1 METSV
6 GLACALVMSAWIL
19 YAGQPCENWMA
30 PYTGA
35 DATGEKV
42 VGLWAFADLKDASG
56 KGRDAVLHGAVLV
69 PDDRWG
75 SCLESF
81 CGWPVE
87 DECHAAIVTNHP
99 SLSPR
104 GAFTLEMWIKP
115 KPEFVDCPVAFLID
129 KKYVAHTDYQWTLGA
144 ANENDQRCAYLRLG
158 FGDGSEEYVS
168 QPSVFATNIWTH
180 LAVTYDGAGTVRFF
194 RDGTAQGTVTR
205 TGRGYIAPGDHH
217 LSIGDRLGSYYFG
230 FPGYLTQVRLCQGA
244 LEFRPITV
252 SLISDRSVFVRM
264 EEASSLRFILTNAQR
279 QQTAH
284 DVSLLCTVEG
294 REAARYQI
302 PELASGGSRTNE
314 VPVDTT
320 LRPGNYMMRLRIA
333 ASLEDGTASYVSEES
348 VPFTL
353 VPRRPPRM
361 PVVLWDYIFLHELPR
376 LTEIGFTHCLGL
388 SADYAR
394 IYEAGQPV
402 APEEPVYL
410 AEAKRLLDTALARDV
425 GIIATLSP
433 GHWAAVEKPEFRR
446 VNREGASDDQR
457 PALCAA
463 FPEMQAFAFNV
474 GASVAQAYSAFPA
487 WQAALLHTE
496 VRDEA
501 DVCWHAHDRAA
512 CQGATGADYPTNAP
526 SKYGVD
532 YAELDDFPS
541 NRVIPDDHQLLRF
554 LSWYWKEGDGW
565 NRMNSELHR
574 GLRSTGREG
583 LWTFHD
589 PAVRVASVYGSG
601 GNVDVLSQWTYSYP
615 DPIRIGVA
623 TDELF
628 AMARG
633 AAQPQQVMKMTQII
647 WYRSQTAPLTE
658 GGEGGN
664 VPAPP
669 WMDTDPDAA
678 FLTIAPMHLRETFW
692 TKLARPVR
700 GIMYHGWES
709 LVPQSDESAYRY
721 THPQTQHEL
730 RRLIKEV
737 VEPLGPTLLQVPD
750 RPSDVAFLE
759 SFASQMFAQRG
770 TYGWGEGWSGDAYQM
785 LLWAHLQPEI
795 IYDETVKTNGLDRYS
810 VLVMMD
816 CDVLTAGVAA
826 TVQAFQ
832 ARGGVIVGD
841 ERLCP
846 AIQADITLASYTRT
860 GKADEDRAA
869 LIAKSAELRAALDT
883 RYQRYCDAST
893 PDVVPRCRSYGS
905 TDYLFAVNDRREFG
919 DYVGQY
925 GLVMEN
931 GVPATAV
938 LSLARS
944 SGYVYD
950 LVEGCAL
957 DAHVRDGRLTVAHT
971 FGPCDG
977 CVLMV
982 TERAINAVRV
992 NVAQEAYLGGRLS
1005 CTISVVDQEEEPID
1019 AVVPLRVDI
1028 LDPAGAQA
1036 EGSGYYGTEHGQLT
1050 LTLDLAPNDR
1060 RGLWQIS
1067 VRELASRRRATADFR
1082 TQDNDHLKTERG
1094 TMMYM
1099 AKRTGRFRGGR

>member
-1 METSV
+1 
-6 GLACALVMSAWIL
+6 
-19 YAGQPCENWMA
+19 
-30 PYTGA
+30 
-35 DATGEKV
+35 
-42 VGLWAFADLKDASG
+42 
-56 KGRDAVLHGAVLV
+56 
-69 PDDRWG
+69 
-75 SCLESF
+75 
-81 CGWPVE
+81 
-87 DECHAAIVTNHP
+87 
-99 SLSPR
+99 
-104 GAFTLEMWIKP
+104 
-115 KPEFVDCPVAFLID
+115 
-129 KKYVAHTDYQWTLGA
+129 
-144 ANENDQRCAYLRLG
+144 
-158 FGDGSEEYVS
+158 
-168 QPSVFATNIWTH
+168 
-180 LAVTYDGAGTVRFF
+180 
-194 RDGTAQGTVTR
+194 
-205 TGRGYIAPGDHH
+205 
-217 LSIGDRLGSYYFG
+217 
-230 FPGYLTQVRLCQGA
+230 
-244 LEFRPITV
+244 
-252 SLISDRSVFVRM
+252 
-264 EEASSLRFILTNAQR
+264 
-279 QQTAH
+279 
-284 DVSLLCTVEG
+284 
-294 REAARYQI
+294 
-302 PELASGGSRTNE
+302 
-314 VPVDTT
+314 
-320 LRPGNYMMRLRIA
+320 
-333 ASLEDGTASYVSEES
+333 
-348 VPFTL
+348 
-353 VPRRPPRM
+353 
-361 PVVLWDYIFLHELPR
+361 
-376 LTEIGFTHCLGL
+376 
-388 SADYAR
+388 
-394 IYEAGQPV
+394 
-402 APEEPVYL
+402 
-410 AEAKRLLDTALARDV
+410 
-425 GIIATLSP
+425 
-433 GHWAAVEKPEFRR
+433 
-446 VNREGASDDQR
+446 
-457 PALCAA
+457 
-463 FPEMQAFAFNV
+463 
-474 GASVAQAYSAFPA
+474 
-487 WQAALLHTE
+487 
-496 VRDEA
+496 
-501 DVCWHAHDRAA
+501 
-512 CQGATGADYPTNAP
+512 
-526 SKYGVD
+526 
-532 YAELDDFPS
+532 
-541 NRVIPDDHQLLRF
+541 
-554 LSWYWKEGDGW
+554 
-565 NRMNSELHR
+565 
-574 GLRSTGREG
+574 
-583 LWTFHD
+583 
-589 PAVRVASVYGSG
+589 
-601 GNVDVLSQWTYSYP
+601 
-615 DPIRIGVA
+615 
-623 TDELF
+623 
-628 AMARG
+628 
-633 AAQPQQVMKMTQII
+633 MKMTQII

-709 LVPQSDESAYRY
+709 LVPQSGESAYRY

-832 ARGGVIVGD
+832 ARGGVVVGD

-944 SGYVYD
+944 SGHVYD

-992 NVAQEAYLGGRLS
+992 NVAQEAHLGGRLS

-1060 RGLWQIS
+1060 RGLGRS
-1067 VRELASRRRATADFR
+1067 AYGNYFASPCHSRF
-1082 TQDNDHLKTERG
+1082 QD
-1094 TMMYM
+1094 
-1099 AKRTGRFRGGR
+1099 TG